1 MKGSNKMKKITC
13 ILLILVMLTCF
24 VACDIDKGG
33 NDGSTDGGNTDN
45 GITDGEGYGDKD
57 NIGDNSGDNTDN
69 NGGNNSGD
77 NTEKPEPKPD
87 IDPDPNKITV
97 YLLNRAAW
105 EQVAIYYW
113 GSRGEIYGGWPG
125 ERVELGE
132 DGLYRAVFDKEY
144 TNLIFNNNNNGSQ
157 TADLKLPVGDKIVYD
172 NVDNRWITYAEA
184 VVLSGG
190 NGGNTDKP
198 NPDPKPDT
206 EPVTVYLINR
216 AGWDEVAIYCWSWSN
231 QVETVGG
238 WPGEKLS
245 VGDDGLY
252 KATVDRKFDS
262 LIFNN
267 NNNDSQTIDLLLPV
281 GDRIVYDNL
290 YNFWITYSEA
300 MMILDSEGGDDPD
313 TPHDH
318 IFVDGKCECGEVD
331 PDYVPDT
338 PHEHNFVDGKCECGE
353 VDPDYVPDTPHEHNF
368 VDGKCECGE
377 TDPDYVPDTPHE
389 HIFVNGKCECGEAD
403 PDYVPETP
411 DISDEMA
418 LFYDLFDYNNH
429 ISLKLDISN
438 SELKKIQ
445 QDYEKYSKMGS
456 KSPIYRMADLIVTIT
471 KPDGTVNRY
480 VIEQVGVRMKGN
492 TSRTSFYND
501 WDGMYN
507 LVHFKISF
515 QETFDDTTYYGS
527 DALTWADSA
536 ARKERKNRTFATL
549 EKIDMRWNRNDDT
562 TYIRENYAYDLYRE
576 FGVLAPHTNLASVDI
591 GKDHAGVWVI
601 YEPIDKIFLEKNLPE
616 SALGG
621 DLYKLG
627 WTSEGATFTSF
638 SSYGVEDEDAG
649 KFYVYD
655 LKTNKKTSTHEA
667 LRNLINTIKSSTVT
681 KEKFASVVD
690 MESFLYYCAVS
701 YIVGNPDDLRNNYN
715 NTYIYFRPDTGKM
728 VVIPYDMDRGLG
740 VNTWNPTGNG
750 MTKDDPFSKKA
761 LGNNSDQKN
770 PLFLKS
776 VCTGGFFIS
785 EYIEALKEVDASE
798 MLTNAKFSERFE
810 IAKNLYSGDATPSK
824 NYNNAGGYKFRFD
837 ISRTCAANE
846 SKNMSFANYI
856 SAKRQT
862 LYKHIGDQGNT
873 DNTTPDDSGNS
884 GSGTVTPP
892 DPITNCKPYVMGD
905 MSGWQVNSQY
915 AMKSNGDGTFSFTLT
930 PSMAYS
936 YNGSQKI
943 KFKLLDNNNGTWY
956 GGEIISPNCTVSYDD
971 NNGNRNIYL
980 EPGTYILTF
989 DSNTVTLY
997 IEKAG

>member
-1 MKGSNKMKKITC
+1 MKRLTC
-13 ILLILVMLTCF
+13 ILLILVMLICF

-33 NDGSTDGGNTDN
+33 NDGSTDGGNTNN
-45 GITDGEGYGDKD
+45 GITDGEDSGNKD
-57 NIGDNSGDNTDN
+57 NTGDNSGDNTDN

-87 IDPDPNKITV
+87 IDPSPNKITV
-97 YLLNRAAW
+97 YLLNRASW

-144 TNLIFNNNNNGSQ
+144 TNLIFNNNNGAQ
-157 TADLKLPVGDKIVYD
+157 TADLRLPVGDKIVYD

-184 VVLSGG
+184 IAISGE
-190 NGGNTDKP
+190 GGETPD

-206 EPVTVYLINR
+206 EPATIYLINR
-216 AGWDEVAIYCWSWSN
+216 AGWDEVAIYCWNWSN
-231 QVETVGG
+231 QVETEGG

-245 VGDDGLY
+245 VGEDGLY
-252 KATVDRKFDS
+252 KATVDRSFDT
-262 LIFNN
+262 LVFNN
-267 NNNDSQTIDLLLPV
+267 FGNDYKTVDLTIPS

-300 MMILDSEGGDDPD
+300 MTILDSEAGDDPD

-318 IFVDGKCECGEVD
+318 V
-331 PDYVPDT
+331 
-338 PHEHNFVDGKCECGE
+338 
-353 VDPDYVPDTPHEHNF
+353 F

-377 TDPDYVPDTPHE
+377 TDPDYVPDTPHD
-389 HIFVNGKCECGEAD
+389 HVFVDGKCECGETD
-403 PDYVPETP
+403 PNYNP
-411 DISDEMA
+411 DIPDDMA
-418 LFYDLFDYNNH
+418 LFNDLFDPNNH

-438 SELKKIQ
+438 AELKKIQ
-445 QDYEKYSKMGS
+445 QDYEKYSSRGS

-507 LVHFKISF
+507 LIHFKISF
-515 QETFDDTTYYGS
+515 QETFDDVNYYGS

-562 TYIRENYAYDLYRE
+562 TYIRETYAYELYRE

-690 MESFLYYCAVS
+690 MDSFLYYCAVS
-701 YIVGNPDDLRNNYN
+701 YIVGNCDDLRNNYN

-728 VVIPYDMDRGLG
+728 IVIPYDMDRGLG

-761 LGNNSDQKN
+761 LGNNSDQRN
-770 PLFLKS
+770 PLFLKT

-785 EYIEALKEVDASE
+785 EYIEALKNVDASE
-798 MLTNAKFSERFE
+798 MLTNESFKQAFD
-810 IAKNLYSGDATPSK
+810 IAAALYSNDATPSK
-824 NYNNAGGYKFRFD
+824 RYNNAGGYKFRFD
-837 ISRTCAANE
+837 INRTCSANE
-846 SKNMSFANYI
+846 SKNMSFADYMY
-856 SAKRQT
+856 AKRVT
-862 LYKHIGDQGNT
+862 LYGKIGDQGN
-873 DNTTPDDSGNS
+873 NQGGSGNS
-884 GSGTVTPP
+884 GSNPVTGSR
-892 DPITNCKPYVMGD
+892 PYILGD
-905 MSGWQVNSQY
+905 MNDWQENEQY
-915 AMKSNGDGTFSFTLT
+915 AMKDNGDGTFSFTVT
-930 PSMAYS
+930 PSHVSTTY
-936 YNGSQKI
+936 GRI
-943 KFKLLDNNNGTWY
+943 KFKIFDSSNDTWY
-956 GGEIISPNCTVSYDD
+956 GYEIVDKNCTVNYNDIT
-971 NNGNRNIYL
+971 GNSNARKNIYL
-980 EPGTYILTF
+980 APGTYVLTF

-997 IEKAG
+997 IEKQ